1 MGEMSS
7 PLEIIPPKPA
17 PLLLSYLRLFRLP
30 NVFTAIADVSMGYLF
45 IEREIKRPD
54 VFLCLVGASSCLY
67 TAGMVLND
75 VYDLEVDARERPER
89 PLPSNRI
96 SAQWAKWLGYELLLV
111 GLALGW
117 LAGIGMFGLTAAGCR
132 SGGVATSLAVCVVLY
147 DAILKKTF
155 LGPVAMGTCRLLNVL
170 LGMSI
175 AGADPAGF
183 PHVEVWRLVGYSLP
197 ELMIAGGIGIYIAG
211 VTWFARSEAE
221 ESSRLQLAL
230 GMAVMIGGVVLLA
243 LFPHYLPAGS
253 ILQLKPQNYIWPL
266 LLVLV
271 TLTPLRRCGAAVLN
285 PSPQRVQIAVKLSIM
300 TLIVLDASVVMAVV
314 DWKYA
319 LGVLALIAPA
329 FLLGKWVYST

>member
-1 MGEMSS
+1 MSS

-30 NVFTAIADVSMGYLF
+30 NVFTAMADVAMGYLF
-45 IEREIKRPD
+45 IERAIARLD

-89 PLPSNRI
+89 PLPSGRI
-96 SAQWAKWLGYELLLV
+96 SAAWAKWLGYELLLV

-117 LAGIGMFGLTAAGCR
+117 LAGIGMFGLTAAGFR
-132 SGGVATSLAVCVVLY
+132 SGGVATALAVCVVLY

-155 LGPVAMGTCRLLNVL
+155 LGPLAMGTCRFLNVL

-175 AGADPAGF
+175 AGADPAGL
-183 PHVEVWRLVGYSLP
+183 PQAEVWRLVGYSLP

-243 LFPHYLPAGS
+243 FFPDQMPPGFGLR
-253 ILQLKPQNYIWPL
+253 IDKIVWL
-266 LLVLV
+266 LLILVV
-271 TLTPLRRCGAAVLN
+271 TLTPLRRCGSAVLN